1 MAGSD
6 RSGRGAAGFRK
17 EYEACRAEAAKANS
31 SSAKEQ
37 WLLFADEW
45 LKLALSAEG
54 QQREAS
60 IKRSVP
66 TA

>member
-45 LKLALSAEG
+45 LKLALAAEE
-54 QQREAS
+54 R
-60 IKRSVP
+60 KR
-66 TA
+66 